1 MRAAFG
7 GVEES
12 DTEDDELSDEDATV
26 AARAQ
31 EFKRAADAAK
41 TRWNHEA
48 FSDDDA
54 TLDDLVQ
61 GACPVGSSSGG
72 AVSWFQGAS
81 RLPENVVMMI
91 LRRADYDLNVLR
103 TCKDL
108 SMLGAAQFADYWLGR
123 IIHAEETTLNHEA
136 APPTSKLSKRWERA
150 DSVKVQSDGRSA
162 ATRRVVATEF
172 LLQRLVSSAAKRLN
186 VHRILEIVAHGII
199 ITRSEVT
206 GRQSEIYQA
215 VMRACSDPT
224 SALHASMLTRFPYIL
239 DVAFRRVRKPS
250 DAFEGALIGE
260 TAEVRRAA
268 RAALRPDRDVMCT
281 VHARRWDEFASRLA
295 GVRRD
300 TARPPDVRTGEL
312 MRQTYG
318 VDEVTMREK
327 WLVHIAAAREVI
339 RRLKP
344 HVETAVRQ
352 ETIFGRP
359 VYTEQADVDAAVM
372 NIGLGWGSYYTHL
385 APVMRPSQREEMRMF
400 LLRYMDPVTRPWV
413 VRTVGPVSFWH
424 ISGLRSAGD
433 LFNPASYPSTYDA
446 DTDVRQYFAETGPC
460 GGLRYFRLEILTG
473 TEPNEQAQRNLGGFS
488 SGLYWDTSLL
498 ESLAGTF
505 SNGSFAGPIGHWNV
519 SRVKTMRR
527 TFESNT
533 AFDPSTIIQWN
544 VQRVRK
550 GDVPSVLVRAP
561 R

>member
-1 MRAAFG
+1 MAAFG

-12 DTEDDELSDEDATV
+12 STEDGELSDDDELSDEDATV
-26 AARAQ
+26 ARAQ
-31 EFKRAADAAK
+31 AFKRAADAAK

-48 FSDDDA
+48 FSDDE

-61 GACPVGSSSGG
+61 GACPVGSSSSSG

-81 RLPENVVMMI
+81 RLPDNVVMMI

-108 SMLGAAQFADYWLGR
+108 SRLGTAQFADYWLGR

-136 APPTSKLSKRWERA
+136 APNKVSKRWARA
-150 DSVKVQSDGRSA
+150 DSVKVQTDGRSA

-186 VHRILEIVAHGII
+186 VHRILEIVAHGI
-199 ITRSEVT
+199 TTSEAT
-206 GRQSEIYQA
+206 GRQSEMYQA

-224 SALHASMLTRFPYIL
+224 SALHASMLTRFPYIV
-239 DVAFRRVRKPS
+239 DVAYRRVRKPS

-260 TAEVRRAA
+260 TAEERRAA
-268 RAALRPDRDVMCT
+268 RAALRPERDVRCN
-281 VHARRWDEFASRLA
+281 VHARQWEEFASRLA

-300 TARPPDVRTGEL
+300 TARPPDDRVWEL
-312 MRQTYG
+312 LRRTYG

-339 RRLKP
+339 GRLRP
-344 HVETAVRQ
+344 HVEAAVRR

-359 VYTEQADVDAAVM
+359 VYTEQADVDAAVA
-372 NIGLGWGSYYTHL
+372 NVGLGWGSYYTHL
-385 APVMRPSQREEMRMF
+385 APNMRPSQRDEMRMF
-400 LLRYMDPVTRPWV
+400 LMRYMDPVTRPWV
-413 VRTVGPVSFWH
+413 VRAVGPVSFWH

-433 LFNPASYPSTYDA
+433 LFNPLSYPNTYDA
-446 DTDVRQYFAETGPC
+446 DADVRRYFAETGPC
-460 GGLRYFRLEILTG
+460 GGLRYFRLAILAG

-505 SNGSFAGPIGHWNV
+505 SNGAFAGPIGHWNV
-519 SRVKTMRR
+519 SRVTTMRR
-527 TFESNT
+527 TFENNT
-533 AFDPSTIIQWN
+533 AFDPSTILQWN
-544 VQRVRK
+544 VQRVRH